1 MNAKSLTGLA
11 ITNLDG
17 RTDTS
22 DGKTCRVCLENLGWF
37 PTNVGP
43 TERQLEATDNGTNV
57 VEWTIANMQVRDS
70 E

>member
-1 MNAKSLTGLA
+1 MDAKSITGLA

-22 DGKTCRVCLENLGWF
+22 DGKTCRVCLELLGWF

-43 TERQLEATDNGTNV
+43 TERQMDILA
-57 VEWTIANMQVRDS
+57 AS
-70 E
+70 EPK